1 MHIISLFDLFGIVI
15 LNNNADILFS
25 RSDSFWLS
33 FIFSVGV
40 AKEYRSRENAYIC
53 FDSNSHK
60 SYFRSK
66 DVTEES
72 CYHWATT

>member
-1 MHIISLFDLFGIVI
+1 MLVSSLVGVTHYE
-15 LNNNADILFS
+15 
-25 RSDSFWLS
+25 LS

-40 AKEYRSRENAYIC
+40 AKEYNTRENAYNC

-60 SYFRSK
+60 SYFRSCK

-72 CYHWATT
+72 CYHRATLVETILHLK